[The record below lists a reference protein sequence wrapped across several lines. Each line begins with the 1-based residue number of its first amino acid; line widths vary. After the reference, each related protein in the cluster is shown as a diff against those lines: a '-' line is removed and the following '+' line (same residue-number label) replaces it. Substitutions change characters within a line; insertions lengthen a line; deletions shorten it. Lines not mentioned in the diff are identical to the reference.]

1 MNLTKEQV
9 TAGIAAGLALTD
21 PDGDVQVP
29 MKFCAGTL
37 VLRELLL
44 MLGSGQLALVPTV
57 QPQTPP
63 AAGADPKA
71 PPHRTPAQKKTARKT
86 SKKKTK
92 KQSKKK

>member
-9 TAGIAAGLALTD
+9 QAGIAAGLALTD

-44 MLGSGQLALVPTV
+44 SLGSGNLALVPTM
-57 QPQTPP
+57 QQNAPPP
-63 AAGADPKA
+63 AVPTKPTPRKVEPKNK
-71 PPHRTPAQKKTARKT
+71 TDKKNR
-86 SKKKTK
+86 KKK
-92 KQSKKK
+92 